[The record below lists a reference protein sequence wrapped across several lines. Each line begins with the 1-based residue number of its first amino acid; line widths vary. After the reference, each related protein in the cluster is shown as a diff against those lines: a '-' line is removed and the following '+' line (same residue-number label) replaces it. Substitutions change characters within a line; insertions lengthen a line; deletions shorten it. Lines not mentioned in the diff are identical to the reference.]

1 MNTKTE
7 TALVD
12 FYCETVADR
21 IIIKDVVVH
30 RKREETTSNFLLELL

>member
-1 MNTKTE
+1 MNRPTKTE

-21 IIIKDVVVH
+21 IMINDVVVH
-30 RKREETTSNFLLELL
+30 RKGKTRLPTFY